1 MRHLASRGVLLVL
14 LGFLALTALVG
25 AFLVVPGL
33 PMDWIEGS
41 VFTDYTIPAIA
52 LGAVGILALAALVL
66 TVVRPALGGPAA
78 MVAGAAMIGFELVEI
93 AVVGFSLAEYG
104 IAEPV
109 AWLQVVY
116 IVIGALTAIVG
127 AAVWR
132 HASDTLPSD
141 TVAPDAGPATVQR

>member
-14 LGFLALTALVG
+14 LGFLALTALAG

-33 PMDWIEGS
+33 PMEWIEGS
-41 VFTDYTIPAIA
+41 VFSDYTIPAIA
-52 LGAVGILALAALVL
+52 LGAVGVLSLTALVL
-66 TVVRPALGGPAA
+66 TLVRPALGGPAA
-78 MVAGAAMIGFELVEI
+78 IVAGAAMIGFELVEI

-104 IAEPV
+104 ISEPV

-127 AAVWR
+127 AALWR
-132 HASDTLPSD
+132 FETRETDVS
-141 TVAPDAGPATVQR
+141 VAPDSGPAAVHR